1 MDNLRYDAFNLI
13 ASGCGT
19 GKSRFCSKELL
30 SQLPNVNPYEVL
42 YLTSRSIT
50 VDQMVKDESLDKF
63 YADKLSLV
71 QYWNSSDSVNEQ
83 DLSEISRCGIQVMTY
98 DKIINILVNQNN
110 DGCKTL
116 GKIKVV
122 IVDECH
128 TLFCDS
134 FINNIE
140 VLKVWIR
147 DMVCEGEKLFIGL
160 TATPGIVQYYKAQW
174 GVPVRR
180 INKEILVQ
188 YKAKQL
194 ICTDFNTIPYLV
206 ATNHFEGKTLVMCKS
221 IKDCLELQSKLSNAA
236 VMVSKQNSKYY
247 TKELNEIRN
256 YIVENRTLPDTFVY
270 VNSEKGTRERRP
282 LDILISTSTLRE
294 GFTLLPQSGVKNV
307 ICCYTDEMNI
317 TQFVGR
323 CRFNIENLVVADI
336 YHRSDNLK
344 SNTYFGKCE
353 QDYQAFVHNFE
364 NIKWFNSISH
374 LVSHSWE
381 DTQRVVLGKDE
392 RRFIDY
398 INTHWLVPIG
408 CSCKDSEK
416 YRIYK
421 EEDKKAI
428 VDMAFECDLFRTAR
442 DDLTFNRVV
451 RMLKETLGYEV
462 VSGRLRFQSEQY
474 TYKLVLSYDGT
485 EPKENLIYL

>member
-1 MDNLRYDAFNLI
+1 MVEDDN
-13 ASGCGT
+13 
-19 GKSRFCSKELL
+19 
-30 SQLPNVNPYEVL
+30 
-42 YLTSRSIT
+42 
-50 VDQMVKDESLDKF
+50 LDKF
-63 YADKLSLV
+63 HADKLSLV
-71 QYWNSSDSVNEQ
+71 QYWNNVDAVDESSLD
-83 DLSEISRCGIQVMTY
+83 EIANCGIQVMTY

-110 DGCKTL
+110 NGYKTL
-116 GKIKVV
+116 GRIKVV

-134 FINNIE
+134 FIDNIE

-160 TATPGIVQYYKAQW
+160 TATPGIVQYYKSQW
-174 GVPVRR
+174 GVPVSR
-180 INKEILVQ
+180 INKEIIMQ

-221 IKDCLELQSKLSNAA
+221 IKDCLALQNKLSNAA
-236 VMVSKQNSKYY
+236 VMVSKQNKQYY
-247 TKELNEIRN
+247 TNELDEIRN
-256 YIVENRTLPDTFVY
+256 YIVENKTLPETFMY
-270 VNSEKGTRERRP
+270 VNPETGYRERRP

-307 ICCYTDEMNI
+307 ICCFTDEMNI

-323 CRFNIENLVVADI
+323 CRFNIENLVIADG
-336 YHRSDNLK
+336 YHRSDNLFT
-344 SNTYFGKCE
+344 NTYFGKCE

-398 INTHWLVPIG
+398 INTNWLVPIG
-408 CSCKDSEK
+408 CSGIDSEK

-421 EEDKKAI
+421 EDDKKKI
-428 VDMAFECDLFRTAR
+428 VDMAFDCDLFRTAR

-451 RMLKETLGYEV
+451 RMLKEALGYEV
-462 VSGRLRFQSEQY
+462 VSGRFRFNYQQQ

-485 EPKENLIYL
+485 EPKEKLIYL

>member
-1 MDNLRYDAFNLI
+1 V
-13 ASGCGT
+13 
-19 GKSRFCSKELL
+19 FCSKELVPK
-30 SQLPNVNPYEVL
+30 LPNVKPYEVL

-50 VDQMVKDESLDKF
+50 VDQMVEDDHLDRF
-63 YADKLSLV
+63 YSDKLSLV
-71 QYWNSSDSVNEQ
+71 QYWNTVDTGDESS
-83 DLSEISRCGIQVMTY
+83 LSEISQCGIQVMTY

-110 DGCKTL
+110 DGYKTL
-116 GKIKVV
+116 GGVKVV

-128 TLFCDS
+128 TMFCDS
-134 FINNIE
+134 FINNME

-147 DMVCEGEKLFIGL
+147 DMVYEGEKLFIGL

-221 IKDCLELQSKLSNAA
+221 IKDCLDLQSKLSNAA

-256 YIVENRTLPDTFVY
+256 YIVENKTLPETFVY
-270 VNSEKGTRERRP
+270 VDPVSGFRERRP

-323 CRFNIENLVVADI
+323 CRFDIENLVVADVF
-336 YHRSDNLK
+336 HKSDNLFA
-344 SNTYFGKCE
+344 NTYFGKCE
-353 QDYQAFVHNFE
+353 KDYQAFVHNFE

-374 LVSHSWE
+374 LVSHCWE
-381 DTQRVVLGKDE
+381 DTQRVILGKDE

-398 INTHWLVPIG
+398 INSNWLVPMG
-408 CSCKDSEK
+408 CSDKAAEK

-421 EEDKKAI
+421 EEDKRAI
-428 VDMAFECDLFRTAR
+428 VDMAFSCDLFRTPR

-451 RMLKETLGYEV
+451 RMLKDTLGYEI
-462 VSGRLRFQSEQY
+462 VSGRAVLNKIKY
-474 TYKLVLSYDGT
+474 TYKIVLSYDGT

>member
-1 MDNLRYDAFNLI
+1 V
-13 ASGCGT
+13 
-19 GKSRFCSKELL
+19 FCSKDLL
-30 SQLPNVNPYEVL
+30 PKLPNVKPYEML

-50 VDQMVKDESLDKF
+50 VDQMVEDDNLDKF
-63 YADKLSLV
+63 HADKLSLV
-71 QYWNSSDSVNEQ
+71 QYWNNVDAVDESSLD
-83 DLSEISRCGIQVMTY
+83 EIANCGIQVMTY

-110 DGCKTL
+110 NGYKTL
-116 GKIKVV
+116 GRIKVV

-134 FINNIE
+134 FIDNIE

-160 TATPGIVQYYKAQW
+160 TATPGIVQYYKSQW
-174 GVPVRR
+174 GVPVSR
-180 INKEILVQ
+180 INKEIIMQ

-221 IKDCLELQSKLSNAA
+221 IKDCLALQNKLSNAA
-236 VMVSKQNSKYY
+236 VMVSKQNKQYY
-247 TKELNEIRN
+247 TNELDEIRN
-256 YIVENRTLPDTFVY
+256 YIVENKTLPETFMY
-270 VNSEKGTRERRP
+270 VNPETGYRERRP

-307 ICCYTDEMNI
+307 ICCFTDEMNI

-323 CRFNIENLVVADI
+323 CRFNIENLVIADG
-336 YHRSDNLK
+336 YHRSDNLFT
-344 SNTYFGKCE
+344 NTYFGKCE

-398 INTHWLVPIG
+398 INTNWLVPIG
-408 CSCKDSEK
+408 CSGIDSEK

-421 EEDKKAI
+421 EDDKKKI
-428 VDMAFECDLFRTAR
+428 VDMAFDCDLFRTAR

-451 RMLKETLGYEV
+451 RMLKEALGYEV
-462 VSGRLRFQSEQY
+462 VSGRFRFNYQQQ

-485 EPKENLIYL
+485 EPKEKLIYL

>member
-1 MDNLRYDAFNLI
+1 V
-13 ASGCGT
+13 
-19 GKSRFCSKELL
+19 FCSKELL
-30 SQLPNVNPYEVL
+30 PKLPNVKPYEML

-50 VDQMVKDESLDKF
+50 VDQMVEDDNLDKF
-63 YADKLSLV
+63 HADKLSLV
-71 QYWNSSDSVNEQ
+71 QYWNNVDAVDETS
-83 DLSEISRCGIQVMTY
+83 LSEISQCGIQVMTY

-110 DGCKTL
+110 DGYKTL
-116 GKIKVV
+116 GRIKIV

-134 FINNIE
+134 FIDNIE

-147 DMVCEGEKLFIGL
+147 DMICEGEKLFIGL
-160 TATPGIVQYYKAQW
+160 TATPGIVQYYKSKW
-174 GVPVRR
+174 GVPIRR
-180 INKEILVQ
+180 INKEILMQ

-221 IKDCLELQSKLSNAA
+221 IKDCLTLQSKLSNAA
-236 VMVSKQNSKYY
+236 VMVSKQNKQYY
-247 TKELNEIRN
+247 TKELDEIRN
-256 YIVENRTLPDTFVY
+256 YIVENKTLPETFVY
-270 VNSEKGTRERRP
+270 VNHETGHRERRP

-307 ICCYTDEMNI
+307 ICCFTDEMNI

-323 CRFNIENLVVADI
+323 CRFNIDNLVIADG
-336 YHRSDNLK
+336 YHRSDNLFA
-344 SNTYFGKCE
+344 NTYFGKCE

-381 DTQRVVLGKDE
+381 DTQRIVLGKDE
-392 RRFIDY
+392 RKFIDY
-398 INTHWLVPIG
+398 ININWLVPIG
-408 CSCKDSEK
+408 CSVVDSEK

-421 EEDKKAI
+421 EDDKKTI
-428 VDMAFECDLFRTAR
+428 VDMAFECDLFRTTR
-442 DDLTFNRVV
+442 EDLTFNRVV

-462 VSGRLRFQSEQY
+462 VSGRFRFNYQQQ
-474 TYKLVLSYDGT
+474 TYKLILSYDGT